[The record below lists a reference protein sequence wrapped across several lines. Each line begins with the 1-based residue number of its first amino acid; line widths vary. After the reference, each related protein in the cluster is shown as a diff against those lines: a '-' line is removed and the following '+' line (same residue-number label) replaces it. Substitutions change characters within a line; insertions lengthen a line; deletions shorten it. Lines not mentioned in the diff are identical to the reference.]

1 MLQTRLKMMEERARI
16 TDERLKEISSKKISV
31 KKRIYEVN
39 VRRTMIE
46 RDLRSEQLNL
56 LEMRVSAFK
65 TGEEP
70 SEILQI
76 AAKEEINSLEK
87 KLSELDGEL
96 RALEE
101 EEKSLD
107 QDLKDTQVSHVRVV
121 QVLQAL
127 RSELDKLMSNIRI

>member
-1 MLQTRLKMMEERARI
+1 MKTMKERARI
-16 TDERLKEISSKKISV
+16 ADEEMKEISSKKMDV
-31 KKRIYEVN
+31 QKRIEQVN
-39 VRRTMIE
+39 GRRTMIE

-87 KLSELDGEL
+87 
-96 RALEE
+96 
-101 EEKSLD
+101 
-107 QDLKDTQVSHVRVV
+107 
-121 QVLQAL
+121 
-127 RSELDKLMSNIRI
+127 

>member
-1 MLQTRLKMMEERARI
+1 MMEERARI
-16 TDERLKEISSKKISV
+16 TDERLKEISSKKTSV
-31 KKRIYEVN
+31 QKRIYEVN
-39 VRRTMIE
+39 GRRTMIE

-101 EEKSLD
+101 EEKS
-107 QDLKDTQVSHVRVV
+107 
-121 QVLQAL
+121 
-127 RSELDKLMSNIRI
+127 RSRFERCSRMSR